1 MLLLAVGRDSNGYK
15 VVEILHI
22 FSVIVGFGSLYA
34 GSVYAA
40 LGRKR
45 GGRDQAAISRA
56 SEFVLSRVS
65 LAAIIAVPIFGF
77 ALVGMSDKQIK
88 FSQGWLSASFAI
100 YLVILVILLGAV
112 RPAHRHLNEL
122 LEHDS
127 PDVGSITAIDR
138 RLAAASGVNHLLV
151 AVVLCLMVL
160 GPK

>member
-22 FSVIVGFGSLYA
+22 LAVIVGFGSLYA
-34 GSVYAA
+34 GSVYAV

-45 GGRDQAAISRA
+45 GGQDKSAISGA

-65 LAAIIAVPIFGF
+65 IAAIIAVPIFGL

-88 FSQGWLSASFAI
+88 FSQGWVSASMAI
-100 YLVILVILLGAV
+100 YIVILVILLGAV
-112 RPAHRHLNEL
+112 RPAHRHLNRL
-122 LEHDS
+122 LAADT
-127 PDVGSITAIDR
+127 PDTGSITAIEK
-138 RLAAASGVNHLLV
+138 RLAAATGVNHLLV
-151 AVVLCLMVL
+151 AAALCLMVL